1 MPSSNMPQKVNC
13 SCLCQRIRF
22 SCDASKVAAFCH
34 CSICQKSHGTPFAAQ
49 LSIKPQSLM
58 IEYGEQYLKSYASS
72 HDLLRIFCSHCG
84 SRLYNISK
92 DRQSYASVALSAID
106 NNNALFKIKAHVC
119 TDTKA
124 EYFQINDSI
133 KQYPDFFGINRK

>member
-1 MPSSNMPQKVNC
+1 
-13 SCLCQRIRF
+13 
-22 SCDASKVAAFCH
+22 
-34 CSICQKSHGTPFAAQ
+34 
-49 LSIKPQSLM
+49 M